1 MPEFY
6 SNFLTISG
14 CPIFPVLSQTMPPL
28 PQHSAQALQH
38 SKRLTRMILEEIT
51 ASGGWISFYRY
62 MELALYTPGLG
73 YYSAGAEKF
82 GVAGDFITAPD
93 MSPLFAR
100 CLARQVSQVLSITSG
115 DILELGAGSG
125 KLACDLLRE
134 LEAQNKAP
142 EHYFILEVS
151 GELQNRQQALIGMLP
166 KKLAQRVKWLDK
178 LPQHFAGMVLAN
190 EVFDALPVHVVA
202 WRRKGIYECGVAF
215 ADGKFCWEERP
226 LAKGELFNT
235 ASSLQLPVDYVSE
248 IHLAACGLMRSLAAL
263 LDQGMILVLDY
274 GFGAAEYYH
283 PQRNRGTLMCHQRQ
297 QAHDDPFY
305 LPGLQDITSHVNFS
319 SIMKSAGDLQLLGYT
334 TQAQFLVNCGITEI
348 LGQTAPDDA
357 AYLPLA
363 SAAQKLLS
371 PAEMGELFKVLAL
384 GKGVSQQPIGFMSG
398 DKSRLL

>member
-1 MPEFY
+1 M
-6 SNFLTISG
+6 S
-14 CPIFPVLSQTMPPL
+14 PL
-28 PQHSAQALQH
+28 PQPSAQALLH
-38 SKRLTRMILEEIT
+38 SQQLARMIIEEI
-51 ASGGWISFYRY
+51 AAGGGWISFARY

-82 GVAGDFITAPD
+82 GVAGDFVTAPD

-142 EHYFILEVS
+142 KHYFILEVS
-151 GELQNRQQALIGMLP
+151 GELQSRQQALIGMLP
-166 KKLAQRVKWLDK
+166 NKLAQCVRWIDK
-178 LPQHFAGMVLAN
+178 LPQHFAGLVFAN
-190 EVFDALPVHVVA
+190 EVFDALPVHVAA
-202 WRRKGIYECGVAF
+202 WRSQGIYECGVTY
-215 ADGKFCWEERP
+215 ADGKFCWKERP
-226 LAKGELFNT
+226 LAKGELFNI
-235 ASSLQLPVDYVSE
+235 ASGLQVPVDYVSE
-248 IHLAACGLMRSLAAL
+248 IHLAASGLMHSLAAL
-263 LDQGMILVLDY
+263 LDRGVILVLDY

-283 PQRNRGTLMCHQRQ
+283 PQRNHGTLMCHYRQ

-319 SIMKSAGDLQLLGYT
+319 SIVESARDLRLLGYT
-334 TQAQFLVNCGITEI
+334 TQANFLVNCGITEI
-348 LGQTAPDDA
+348 LGKTAPDDA

-371 PAEMGELFKVLAL
+371 PAEMGELFKALAL
-384 GKGVSQQPIGFMSG
+384 GKGVSQQLLGFKSG

>member
-1 MPEFY
+1 M
-6 SNFLTISG
+6 S
-14 CPIFPVLSQTMPPL
+14 PL
-28 PQHSAQALQH
+28 PQASAQALLH
-38 SKRLTRMILEEIT
+38 SQQLARMIIEEI
-51 ASGGWISFYRY
+51 AAGGGWISFARY

-82 GVAGDFITAPD
+82 GVAGDFVTAPE

-100 CLARQVSQVLSITSG
+100 CLARQVSQALSITSG
-115 DILELGAGSG
+115 SILELGAGTG
-125 KLACDLLRE
+125 KFACDLLRE

-151 GELQNRQQALIGMLP
+151 GELQSRQQALIGMLP
-166 KKLAQRVKWLDK
+166 KKLAQCVRWIDK
-178 LPQHFAGMVLAN
+178 LPRHFAGLVFAN

-202 WRRKGIYECGVAF
+202 WHSQGIYECGVTY
-215 ADGKFCWEERP
+215 ADGKFCWKERP
-226 LAKGELFNT
+226 LAKGELFNL
-235 ASSLQLPVDYVSE
+235 ASSLQVPVDYVSE

-263 LDQGMILVLDY
+263 LDRGVILVLDY

-283 PQRNRGTLMCHQRQ
+283 PQRNLGTLMCHYRQ

-319 SIMKSAGDLQLLGYT
+319 SIIESAGDLRLLGYT
-334 TQAQFLVNCGITEI
+334 TQANFLVNCGITEI
-348 LGQTAPDDA
+348 LGKTAPDDA
-357 AYLPLA
+357 AYLPLV

-371 PAEMGELFKVLAL
+371 PAEMGELFKALAL
-384 GKGVSQQPIGFMSG
+384 GKGVSQQLIGFMSG